1 MEQLFSAHEEF
12 LETIIKRS
20 LLDNK
25 STNILTQLRLLLDQ
39 IIKFQTI
46 QVTNVFYFALLSV
59 CCSSFWI
66 RMLSVLFFCC
76 LCCSFV
82 VCVLL
87 FSVLFF
93 CSIVVCCSFACCFF
107 VVGESSVVCSYVVLL
122 LSPFFWCPCCS
133 FVFLYQPSFQPYV
146 PSLLRCMFVC

>member
-59 CCSSFWI
+59 CCSSF
-66 RMLSVLFFCC
+66 
-76 LCCSFV
+76 
-82 VCVLL
+82 
-87 FSVLFF
+87 
-93 CSIVVCCSFACCFF
+93 
-107 VVGESSVVCSYVVLL
+107 
-122 LSPFFWCPCCS
+122 
-133 FVFLYQPSFQPYV
+133 
-146 PSLLRCMFVC
+146 